1 MAVTSGGPSGSF
13 SVSVS
18 LPLSFLSH
26 HIPTEVGI
34 EMSNLAI
41 QAKMSW
47 SHSILSYINLSW
59 PVAWRRPPETVARYV
74 LSLSRQKSSD
84 NQVVCK
90 FLKNNRKNY

>member
-1 MAVTSGGPSGSF
+1 MTLGGPSGSF

-18 LPLSFLSH
+18 LPLSYLSR

-59 PVAWRRPPETVARYV
+59 PMAGGGP
-74 LSLSRQKSSD
+74 LRQWLATFCLCLVRNPVITKWCANS
-84 NQVVCK
+84 
-90 FLKNNRKNY
+90 